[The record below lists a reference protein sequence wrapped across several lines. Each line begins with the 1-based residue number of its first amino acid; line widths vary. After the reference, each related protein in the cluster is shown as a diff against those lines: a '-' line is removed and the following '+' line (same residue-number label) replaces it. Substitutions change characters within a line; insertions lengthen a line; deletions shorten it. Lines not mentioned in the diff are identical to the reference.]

1 MSITLSILET
11 GTIRIRPSHRTQ
23 SADKPVLLRR
33 ATTLLDN
40 NWTEPLPINTYL
52 IDHPDGPILFD
63 TGESPHASEPGWLP
77 RWNPFFQRAVD
88 IHVAAD
94 EGIRARLSQRGL
106 QPADLQAVIVS
117 HLHHDHGDGLG
128 DIADARRILVTDDH
142 WEFYRKPFR
151 ATVEGAVPKHWP
163 AGFQPELLHPTGPA
177 LGPWD
182 KTYPITADGKV
193 VGVPTPGH
201 VPGHLS
207 VVVFGDD
214 ATYFLGGDVTYDQAL
229 LDQEKTDGVNNN
241 PKLAIQQLRKIK
253 EFAREQPIVLLPA
266 HDPATHRRLANSEIF
281 VPSPLKPQA

>member
-1 MSITLSILET
+1 MSISLSVLET

-23 SADKPVLLRR
+23 SATKPVLLRR
-33 ATTLLDN
+33 AKAVFGDK

-52 IDHPDGPILFD
+52 INHPDGPILFD
-63 TGESPHASEPGWLP
+63 TGESPHANAPGWLP
-77 RWNPFFQRAVD
+77 RWQSFFHRAVD
-88 IHVAAD
+88 INVAPE
-94 EGIRARLSQRGL
+94 EGIGARLAQQGIKP
-106 QPADLQAVIVS
+106 QDLQAVVVS

-128 DIADARRILVTDDH
+128 DLADARRILVTDDH
-142 WEFYRKPFR
+142 WDFYRKPLR
-151 ATVEGAVPKHWP
+151 ATIEGAVPQHWP
-163 AGFQPELLHPTGPA
+163 TGFQPELLHLTGPA
-177 LGPWD
+177 LGPWE

-241 PKLAIQQLRKIK
+241 PKLAVEQLRKIK
-253 EFAREQPIVLLPA
+253 EFARMQPIVLLPA
-266 HDPATHRRLANSEIF
+266 HDPGTSQRLANNEVY
-281 VPSPLKPQA
+281 VPSPLRD